1 MKFSAKDSAKA
12 VTKSDLFIV
21 FSLKGKKPELPK
33 GLKVAAHAFENF
45 KGSANEKAVTDT
57 GSGHAKRVMAVGLG
71 NLKSV
76 TPENLRRAAAIGVK
90 QAEALGMA
98 NAAIACP
105 AAVIKALGEERAGC
119 AISEGA
125 WMGTYKFDA
134 AKSKQ
139 KAAKL
144 KSVTAYGPGKKFA
157 AGAKRGTALGQANM
171 FTRDLQNE
179 PGNRMRPRDM
189 VAAAKKIAKSSTKVT
204 CKALSEAE
212 MKKLGMTTLLS
223 VSRGSVEPA
232 FLIHMVYK
240 PTGKSKGKIAFVGKG
255 LTFDAGGIS
264 LKPAGKMWDMKY
276 DMSGGAAVLGAFHA
290 LAAIG
295 CKYEVHGIVATSENM
310 PDAAATKPG
319 DVVSAM
325 DGTTIEVLNTD
336 AEGRLILADA
346 LCYTV
351 KKVKP
356 DTILD
361 LATLTGA
368 VVVGL
373 GHELSGIFP
382 STDSLRDDL
391 TAAGKE
397 VGEEVWPLPLLKAHK
412 KHLKSKVADIANINA
427 GQGAGSSAGA
437 AFLSRFVGDTEWCH
451 LDIAGAAWG
460 SDNRDWVGGAMGSGV
475 GARLLMQYLEER
487 S

>member
-12 VTKSDLFIV
+12 HTKSDLFIV
-21 FSLKGKKPELPK
+21 FALKGKKPQLPS

-45 KGSANEKAVTDT
+45 KGNVNEKAITDT
-57 GSGHAKRVMAVGLG
+57 GSGLAKRVLVVGLG
-71 NLKSV
+71 NSNNAS
-76 TPENLRRAAAIGVK
+76 PERLRRAAAIGVK
-90 QAEALGMA
+90 QAEANSAGNVSIVIPSM
-98 NAAIACP
+98 IA
-105 AAVIKALGEERAGC
+105 KALGEDRAGC
-119 AISEGA
+119 AIAEGA
-125 WMGTYKFDA
+125 VMGTYKFDVSKTK
-134 AKSKQ
+134 AKP
-139 KAAKL
+139 AKL

-157 AGAKRGTALGQANM
+157 AGAKRGAALAAANM

-189 VAAAKKIAKSSTKVT
+189 VAAAKKIAKSSARVT
-204 CKALSEAE
+204 CKALTEAE

-223 VSRGSVEPA
+223 VSAGSVEPA

-240 PTGKSKGKIAFVGKG
+240 PTKKSKGKIAFVGKG

-264 LKPAGKMWDMKY
+264 LKPANKMWDMKY
-276 DMSGGAAVLGAFHA
+276 DMSGGAAVLGAMHA
-290 LAAIG
+290 LAALG
-295 CKYEVHGIVATSENM
+295 CAYEVHGIVATSENLI
-310 PDAAATKPG
+310 DGNATKPG

-373 GHELSGIFP
+373 GHEVSGIFP
-382 STDSLRDDL
+382 STDKLRDDL
-391 TAAGKE
+391 IAAGKE
-397 VGEEVWPLPLLKAHK
+397 VGEEVWPLPLFEAHK
-412 KHLKSKVADIANINA
+412 KHLKSKVADVANINS

-451 LDIAGAAWG
+451 LDIAGTAWG

-487 S
+487 A